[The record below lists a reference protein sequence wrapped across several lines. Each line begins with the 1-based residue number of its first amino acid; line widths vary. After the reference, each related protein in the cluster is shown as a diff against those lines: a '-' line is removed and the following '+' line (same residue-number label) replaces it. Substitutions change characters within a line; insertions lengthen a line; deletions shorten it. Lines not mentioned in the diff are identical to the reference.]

1 MTEKKASLW
10 RHADFRNLWLGLTA
24 SLFGAKVMA
33 VALPLIA
40 AVSLKATPFEM
51 GILVAAETLPY
62 LFVSLFAGVWL
73 DRSAKRPILILT
85 DVVRAVALL
94 VVPVGWALDFLSFP
108 LLLTVSLFVGVCT
121 VVSDI
126 GSASYLPLLVQ
137 RKDLIEGNAK
147 LELSGSVADIG
158 GNALGGGI
166 LQIVS
171 APFAVLIN
179 SATYLV
185 SAFFTMGIKHREEPP
200 APPEPAEGEKP
211 LGIWRE
217 IAEGAAPVFRNK
229 VVRTLVSAT
238 LLFNLFTLLIEPVFL
253 IFVTRTLGLEP
264 FYLGLIF
271 ASSGAGALVGALVA
285 DRVSQL
291 FGVGRAMV
299 FSLLLAGVAA
309 LLIPLATEVPKSMA
323 PLLIVP
329 MHFIDAAMVIVYN
342 INQRSLRTAVTPDRL
357 QGRMNASIR
366 MIVMGVSPVG
376 ALLGGFLGGW
386 IGVSE
391 TLVIGS
397 VGVLLAG
404 VLIALSDVRGVKE
417 IPDTVPV
424 TV

>member
-1 MTEKKASLW
+1 MTEKRTSLW

-24 SLFGAKVMA
+24 SMFGAKVMA

-40 AVSLKATPFEM
+40 AVSLNTSPFEM
-51 GILVAAETLPY
+51 GLLVAAETLPY

-73 DRSAKRPILILT
+73 DRSAKRPILVLT
-85 DVVRAVALL
+85 DVVRAAVLL
-94 VVPVGWALDFLSFP
+94 VVPIGWAADFLSFP
-108 LLLTVSLFVGVCT
+108 LLLTISLAVGVCT

-126 GSASYLPLLVQ
+126 GSASYLPLLVE
-137 RKDLIEGNAK
+137 RKDLIEGNSK

-171 APFAVLIN
+171 APFAVIIN

-185 SAFFTMGIKHREEPP
+185 SAVFTLLIRHREAPP
-200 APPEPAEGEKP
+200 AQPEPADGQERV
-211 LGIWRE
+211 GIWRE
-217 IAEGAAPVFRNK
+217 IAEGAVPVLRNK
-229 VVRTLVSAT
+229 VVRTLVTAT
-238 LLFNLFTLLIEPVFL
+238 LVFNLFTLLIEPVFL

-271 ASSGAGALVGALVA
+271 AASGAGALVGSLLA
-285 DRVSQL
+285 DRASQL
-291 FGVGRAMV
+291 LGVGRAMV

-309 LLIPLATEVPKSMA
+309 LLIPLATQVPKSMA

-329 MHFIDAAMVIVYN
+329 MHFIDAVMVIVYN
-342 INQRSLRTAVTPDRL
+342 VNQRSLRTAVTPDRL

-366 MIVMGVSPVG
+366 MIVMGVSPIG
-376 ALLGGFLGGW
+376 AVLGGLFGGW
-386 IGVSE
+386 IGAPQ
-391 TLVIGS
+391 TLVLGA
-397 VGVLLAG
+397 VGILLAG
-404 VLIALSDVRGVKE
+404 VVIVLSDVREVKE
-417 IPDTVPV
+417 LPDSAPV